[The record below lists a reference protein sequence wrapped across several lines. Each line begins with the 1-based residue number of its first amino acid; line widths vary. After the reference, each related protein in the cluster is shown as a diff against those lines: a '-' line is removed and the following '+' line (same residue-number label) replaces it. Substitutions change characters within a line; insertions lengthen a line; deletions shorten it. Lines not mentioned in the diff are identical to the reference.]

1 MKKKNN
7 PNSLDNTKGKGN
19 IQRNLVKKHMDILHK
34 PRTFLDKTKVIPRKS
49 KYYSSEFTSEV
60 VRKVVS
66 GDES

>member
-7 PNSLDNTKGKGN
+7 P
-19 IQRNLVKKHMDILHK
+19 VKKHMDILHK